1 MEVNEKTS
9 MLEEVQSAFQSSS
22 DFKYKKYS
30 IEEVTLHLCYLNTLI
45 DSEVIQ
51 THILERIFSKNNSDR
66 IITTILETED
76 AYTLDEC
83 IQFILS
89 GNVIVF
95 NDNNKS
101 IAKSYSAL
109 SDNSDRSIS
118 ESISETVILGP
129 HDSFVE
135 SLQTNSTLI
144 RKRLRTKE
152 LIIKNIT
159 IGKKYPVTLSIFY
172 LNDITPKSMIETI
185 EQKIK
190 KLETSGKVEPVRM
203 IEAVHIQNM
212 IEEYPSS
219 PFPQVMFT
227 ERPDR
232 TVRHLLT
239 GRPAIMLDNDPSAI
253 LFPYDIYGYFRSA
266 DDFNFRWL
274 FGIFF
279 YLLRIFAFWIAV
291 TVPSIYIAVITYH
304 SNILP
309 SSIFYT
315 LKLSI
320 ENVPLPPIVEAF
332 SMIIILELL
341 KEAAIRLPGP
351 IGATIGTVGAIVI
364 GTSIVQTNL
373 ISNSMVVVISVT
385 AVASFALPSKEM
397 SIASRVMGIP
407 LLILASIF
415 GFIGISLGFFMML
428 AHLSKIRAFSYRYVE
443 NPGFSEFVLL
453 KQGRE
458 KQHDQ

>member
-9 MLEEVQSAFQSSS
+9 MLEEVKSAFQFSS
-22 DFKYKKYS
+22 DFKYKNYS
-30 IEEVTLHLCYLNTLI
+30 IGEVTLHLCYLDTMI

-51 THILERIFSKNNSDR
+51 THILEQVVSKDHSDR
-66 IITTILETED
+66 IITTILD
-76 AYTLDEC
+76 SNDVYTLDEC
-83 IQFILS
+83 IQAILS

-95 NDNNKS
+95 NNNNKS
-101 IAKSYSAL
+101 KAKSYSAP
-109 SDNSDRSIS
+109 SNNSDRSIT
-118 ESISETVILGP
+118 ETVSETITLGS

-135 SLQTNSTLI
+135 SLKINSTLI

-152 LIIKNIT
+152 LIIKNMT
-159 IGKKYPVTLSIFY
+159 IGKKYPVSLSIFY
-172 LNDITPKSMIETI
+172 LNDLTPQSMLQTI

-190 KLETSGKVEPVRM
+190 ELESSGKVEPERM
-203 IEAVHIQNM
+203 IESVHIQNI

-232 TVRHLLT
+232 TVRHLLS
-239 GRPAIMLDNDPSAI
+239 GKPAIMLDNDPSAL
-253 LFPYDIYGYFRSA
+253 LFPYDIYGYFRSV

-279 YLLRIFAFWIAV
+279 YCLRIFAFWIAV
-291 TVPSIYIAVITYH
+291 LLPSIYIAVTTYH

-309 SSIFYT
+309 VSIFYT

-320 ENVPLPPIVEAF
+320 ENVPLPPLIEAF

-341 KEAAIRLPGP
+341 KEAALRLPNP
-351 IGATIGTVGAIVI
+351 IGSTIGTVGAIVI

-373 ISNSMVVVISVT
+373 ISNSMVVVIAVT
-385 AVASFALPSKEM
+385 AIASFSLPSKEM
-397 SIASRVMGIP
+397 SVASRIMGLP
-407 LLILASIF
+407 LLVLSSIF
-415 GFIGISLGFFMML
+415 GFIGISLGIFMIL

-443 NPGFSEFVLL
+443 NPGFSEFPLL
-453 KQGRE
+453 KSRKG
-458 KQHDQ
+458 KSS

>member
-1 MEVNEKTS
+1 MEVNEITS
-9 MLEEVQSAFQSSS
+9 MLEEVQCTFQSSS
-22 DFKYKKYS
+22 DFKYKKYT
-30 IEEVTLHLCYLNTLI
+30 IEEVTLHLCYLDTLI

-51 THILERIFSKNNSDR
+51 THILERIFLKNNSDR

-76 AYTLDEC
+76 ACTLDEC
-83 IQFILS
+83 IQSILS

-95 NDNNKS
+95 NNNKS
-101 IAKSYSAL
+101 KAKSYSAL

-135 SLQTNSTLI
+135 SLKINSTLI

-152 LIIKNIT
+152 LVIKNLT

-172 LNDITPKSMIETI
+172 LNDITPISMIETI

-203 IEAVHIQNM
+203 IETVHIQNI

-219 PFPQVMFT
+219 PFPQVMYT

-232 TVRHLLT
+232 TVRHLLA
-239 GRPAIMLDNDPSAI
+239 GRPAIILDNDPSAL

-266 DDFNFRWL
+266 DDYNFRWI

-279 YLLRIFAFWIAV
+279 YCLRILAFWIAV
-291 TVPSIYIAVITYH
+291 SLPSIYIAVTNFH

-309 SSIFYT
+309 TSIFYT

-341 KEAAIRLPGP
+341 KEAALRLPSP
-351 IGATIGTVGAIVI
+351 VGATIGTIGAIVI
-364 GTSIVQTNL
+364 GTAIVQTNL
-373 ISNSMVVVISVT
+373 ISNSMVVVISIT
-385 AVASFALPSKEM
+385 AVSSFALPSKEM
-397 SIASRVMGIP
+397 SITARIMGIP

-415 GFIGISLGFFMML
+415 GFIGISLGIFMMF

-443 NPGFSEFVLL
+443 NPDFSEFVLL
-453 KQGRE
+453 KNRKG
-458 KQHDQ
+458 KAT

>member
-30 IEEVTLHLCYLNTLI
+30 IEEVTLHLCYLDTLI

-66 IITTILETED
+66 IVTTILETED

-83 IQFILS
+83 IQSILS
-89 GNVIVF
+89 GNVIIF

-101 IAKSYSAL
+101 KAKSYSAL

-118 ESISETVILGP
+118 ESISETVTLGP

-135 SLQTNSTLI
+135 SLKINSTLI

-172 LNDITPKSMIETI
+172 LNDLTPISIIETF

-190 KLETSGKVEPVRM
+190 KLESSGKVEPKQM
-203 IEAVHIQNM
+203 IESVHIQNI

-232 TVRHLLT
+232 TVRLLLA
-239 GRPAIMLDNDPSAI
+239 GRPAIILDNDPSAL
-253 LFPYDIYGYFRSA
+253 LFPEESPLLLMMMGQYGSTG
-266 DDFNFRWL
+266 NF
-274 FGIFF
+274 
-279 YLLRIFAFWIAV
+279 
-291 TVPSIYIAVITYH
+291 ITKLPKKYEPPY
-304 SNILP
+304 NILAYNIVRP
-309 SSIFYT
+309 KNKLTVSTSKNKIEVNLKVKVNVSIDGISTMKF
-315 LKLSI
+315 LGEEEMWSI
-320 ENVPLPPIVEAF
+320 INKDLNKRAQEVIKEIQLANSDVLGIGRY
-332 SMIIILELL
+332 L
-341 KEAAIRLPGP
+341 KEHHPEKWRKLNWEKEYP
-351 IGATIGTVGAIVI
+351 TIKIKPKVVVTILSTGAI
-364 GTSIVQTNL
+364 G
-373 ISNSMVVVISVT
+373 
-385 AVASFALPSKEM
+385 KETQ
-397 SIASRVMGIP
+397 
-407 LLILASIF
+407 F
-415 GFIGISLGFFMML
+415 
-428 AHLSKIRAFSYRYVE
+428 E
-443 NPGFSEFVLL
+443 E
-453 KQGRE
+453 
-458 KQHDQ
+458 

>member
-9 MLEEVQSAFQSSS
+9 MLEEVKSTFQASS

-30 IEEVTLHLCYLNTLI
+30 IGEVTLHLCYLDTLI

-51 THILERIFSKNNSDR
+51 TNILARVISKDDSNR
-66 IITTILETED
+66 IITTILDTED

-83 IQFILS
+83 IESILS
-89 GNVIVF
+89 GKVLVF

-101 IAKSYSAL
+101 KAKAYSAL

-118 ESISETVILGP
+118 ESNAETVTLGP
-129 HDSFVE
+129 HDGFVE
-135 SLQTNSTLI
+135 SLKINSTLI
-144 RKRLRTKE
+144 RKRLHTKE

-159 IGKKYPVTLSIFY
+159 VGKKYPVSLSIFY
-172 LNDITPKSMIETI
+172 LNDLTPNSMIETI
-185 EQKIK
+185 EQNIK
-190 KLETSGKVEPVRM
+190 KLESIGKVEPKQM
-203 IEAVHIQNM
+203 IEAVHIQNS

-239 GRPAIMLDNDPSAI
+239 GKPAILIENDPSAL
-253 LFPYDIYGYFRSA
+253 LFPYDLYGFFRSA
-266 DDFNFRWL
+266 DDFNFRSF
-274 FGIFF
+274 FGLFF
-279 YLLRIFAFWIAV
+279 YSLRIFAFWIAV
-291 TVPSIYIAVITYH
+291 LLPSIYIAVTTYH

-309 SSIFYT
+309 ISIFYT

-320 ENVPLPPIVEAF
+320 ENVPLPPLIEAL
-332 SMIIILELL
+332 SMILILELL
-341 KEAAIRLPGP
+341 KEAALRLPNP
-351 IGATIGTVGAIVI
+351 IGSTIGTVGAIVI

-373 ISNSMVVVISVT
+373 ISNSMVVVIAVT
-385 AVASFALPSKEM
+385 AVASFSLPSREM
-397 SIASRVMGIP
+397 SVAARIMGIP
-407 LLILASIF
+407 LLVLSSIF
-415 GFIGISLGFFMML
+415 GFIGISLGIFMFL

-443 NPGFSEFVLL
+443 NPGFSEFLLL
-453 KQGRE
+453 KNKKE
-458 KQHDQ
+458 KSS

>member
-9 MLEEVQSAFQSSS
+9 MLDEVKSSFQSSS

-30 IEEVTLHLCYLNTLI
+30 TGEVTLHLFYLDTMI

-51 THILERIFSKNNSDR
+51 THILERVLSKDDSDR
-66 IITTILETED
+66 IKTTILNTED
-76 AYTLDEC
+76 ANTLDEC

-101 IAKSYSAL
+101 KAKSYSVP
-109 SDNSDRSIS
+109 SNNSDRSIS
-118 ESISETVILGP
+118 ESLTETVSLGA

-135 SLQTNSTLI
+135 SLNINSTLI

-152 LIIKNIT
+152 LIIKKMAV
-159 IGKKYPVTLSIFY
+159 GKKYPVSISIFY
-172 LNDITPKSMIETI
+172 LNDITPQTMIETI
-185 EQKIK
+185 EQKLK
-190 KLETSGKVEPVRM
+190 ELESSGKVEPERM
-203 IEAVHIQNM
+203 IESVHIQNI

-232 TVRHLLT
+232 TVRHLLI
-239 GRPAIMLDNDPSAI
+239 GKPAIMIDNDPNAL
-253 LFPYDIYGYFRSA
+253 LFPCDIYGYFRSV

-279 YLLRIFAFWIAV
+279 YCLRMVAFWIAV
-291 TVPSIYIAVITYH
+291 LLPSIYIAITTYH

-309 SSIFYT
+309 ISIFYT

-320 ENVPLPPIVEAF
+320 ENVPLPPIIEAF

-341 KEAAIRLPGP
+341 KEAPLRLPNP
-351 IGATIGTVGAIVI
+351 IGSTIGTVGAIVL

-373 ISNSMVVVISVT
+373 ISNSMVVVIAFT
-385 AVASFALPSKEM
+385 AVASFSLPSREM
-397 SIASRVMGIP
+397 SIASRIMGIP
-407 LLILASIF
+407 LLVLSSFF
-415 GFIGISLGFFMML
+415 GFIGISLGIFMIL

-453 KQGRE
+453 KNRKG

>member
-1 MEVNEKTS
+1 MEVKEKTS
-9 MLEEVQSAFQSSS
+9 MLEEVKREFQSSS

-30 IEEVTLHLCYLNTLI
+30 VGEVTLHLCYLDTLI

-51 THILERIFSKNNSDR
+51 THILERVVSKEHSDR
-66 IITTILETED
+66 IITTILDSKD
-76 AYTLDEC
+76 AYTLDDC
-83 IQFILS
+83 IEAILS

-95 NDNNKS
+95 NENNKS
-101 IAKSYSAL
+101 KARSYSAP
-109 SDNSDRSIS
+109 SNNSDRSIT
-118 ESISETVILGP
+118 ETVSETITLGP

-135 SLQTNSTLI
+135 SLKINSTLI

-203 IEAVHIQNM
+203 IETVHIQNM

-239 GRPAIMLDNDPSAI
+239 GRPAIMLDNDPSAL
-253 LFPYDIYGYFRSA
+253 LFPYDIYGYFRGA

-279 YLLRIFAFWIAV
+279 YCLRIFAFWIAI
-291 TVPSIYIAVITYH
+291 TLPSIYIAVTNYH

-341 KEAAIRLPGP
+341 KEAALRLPNP
-351 IGATIGTVGAIVI
+351 IGATIGTIGAIVI

-373 ISNSMVVVISVT
+373 ISNSMVVVISIT
-385 AVASFALPSKEM
+385 AVSSFALPSKEM
-397 SIASRVMGIP
+397 SIAARIMGIP

-415 GFIGISLGFFMML
+415 GFIGISLGIFMMF

-453 KQGRE
+453 KLGRE